1 MILKFY
7 ELKRNKKRRKESLNL
22 TGIVDHVKKRFCFV
36 SVEGMT
42 EDIKVKDHNM
52 NGAIHQ
58 DVVELHIINNFSS
71 KIEGKITKVI
81 KRKLSEFTGSIED
94 NKDFAFFIP
103 NNKKVYSD
111 FFIKKRNSEKFSNK
125 KKYLAKVT
133 SWTGGKKPFAK
144 VIRCIGDVGSNEAEI
159 HTIMH
164 DFNLPIN
171 FPDDV
176 DKEAKKLNSK
186 ISEKEFT
193 KRKDLR
199 KDITFTIDPDDAKD
213 FDDALSLKINKQ
225 DYEIGIHIADVSHF
239 FNNKSL
245 LNKEAE
251 KRATSVYLVDRTV
264 PMLPE
269 KLSNDLC
276 SLKPDVDR
284 LTFSVIIKI
293 DKDFNIIDKWIG
305 RTVIHSKK
313 RFTYENAQEVI
324 DKGEGLFSKELIGLN
339 KIAKHLRKER
349 FKNGSFNFKSNEVK
363 FLLDDEKK
371 PIQIVKKERKDTHKL
386 VEEFMLLANK
396 IVAEQINDYE
406 KQFMKKFTFV
416 YRIHEDPDK
425 IKLIELQKYIKQFG
439 YSINVNEKNL
449 SSSIN
454 DLMKEIKGKPE
465 ENSIEKFAIRSMSK
479 ARYSTEKEKHF
490 GLAFKNYSHFTSPIR
505 RFPDVM
511 VHRLLQYYINGS
523 KPKDKL
529 YYDIL
534 CKHCSKMEINATK
547 AERESIKYKQAEY
560 MTNFIGHEFDGVISG
575 ITEWG
580 IYVEIIK
587 TKCEGL
593 IKISSIT
600 DDKYDFDNEKV
611 IIVGRK
617 YKKSFG
623 LGQPIKVA
631 VSGTNIE
638 RRTIDLD
645 LI

>member
-1 MILKFY
+1 MK
-7 ELKRNKKRRKESLNL
+7 KNKKKRKELVKL
-22 TGIVDHVKKRFCFV
+22 TGVVDHVKQRFCFI

-42 EDIKVKDHNM
+42 EDIKVKSQNM
-52 NGAIHQ
+52 NGAIHE
-58 DVVELHIINNFSS
+58 DLVELHILNNYSS
-71 KIEGKITKVI
+71 KIEGKITKVV
-81 KRKLSEFTGSIED
+81 KRKLSEFSGIIED

-103 NNKKVYSD
+103 NHRKIYSD
-111 FFIKKRNSEKFSNK
+111 FFIKKRNSEKYSSK
-125 KKYLAKVT
+125 KKYLAKIT

-144 VIRCIGDVGSNEAEI
+144 VIRCIGDIGSNEAEI

-164 DFNLPIN
+164 DFNLPIK
-171 FPDDV
+171 FPIEV
-176 DKEAKKLNSK
+176 NKEAEKLNSK
-186 ISEKEFT
+186 ISEKEF
-193 KRKDLR
+193 KRRLDLR
-199 KDITFTIDPDDAKD
+199 KDITFTIDPEDAKD
-213 FDDALSLKINKQ
+213 FDDALSVKINKEI
-225 DYEIGIHIADVSHF
+225 YEVGIHIADVSHF

-251 KRATSVYLVDRTV
+251 KRATSVYLVDRTI

-276 SLKPDVDR
+276 SLKPDIDR

-293 DKDFNIIDKWIG
+293 NKDFKIIDKWVG
-305 RTVIHSKK
+305 KTVIHSKK
-313 RFTYENAQEVI
+313 RFTYENAQNVI
-324 DKGEGLFSKELIGLN
+324 DKGEGLFSKELIRLN
-339 KIAKHLRKER
+339 KIAKHLRQER
-349 FKNGSFNFKSNEVK
+349 FENGSFNFKSNEVK
-363 FLLDDEKK
+363 FQLDEQKK
-371 PIQIVKKERKDTHKL
+371 PIEIVKKERKDTHKL

-396 IVAEQINDYE
+396 IVAEQINEYE
-406 KQFMKKFTFV
+406 KKYNKKFTFV

-425 IKLIELQKYIKQFG
+425 VKLIELQKYIKQFG
-439 YSINVNEKNL
+439 YTINVNEQNL

-454 DLMKEIKGKPE
+454 NLMKEIKGKPE

-511 VHRLLQYYINGS
+511 VHRLLEYYINGS

-560 MTNFIGHEFDGVISG
+560 MANFIGQEFEGVISG

-580 IYVEIIK
+580 IYVEIVK

-593 IKISSIT
+593 VMISSLT
-600 DDKYDFDNEKV
+600 DDKYDFNNEKV

-617 YKKSFG
+617 FKKSFG

-631 VSGTNIE
+631 VAGTNIE
-638 RRTIDLD
+638 KRTIDLD

>member
-1 MILKFY
+1 LILKFY
-7 ELKRNKKRRKESLNL
+7 ELKKNKKKRKELVKL
-22 TGIVDHVKKRFCFV
+22 TGIVDHVKQRFCFI

-42 EDIKVKDHNM
+42 EDIKVKSQNM
-52 NGAIHQ
+52 NGAIHE
-58 DVVELHIINNFSS
+58 DLVELHILNNYSS
-71 KIEGKITKVI
+71 KIEGKITKVV
-81 KRKLSEFTGSIED
+81 KRKLSEFSGIIED

-103 NNKKVYSD
+103 NHRKIYSD
-111 FFIKKRNSEKFSNK
+111 FFIKKRNSEKYSSK
-125 KKYLAKVT
+125 KKYLAKIT

-144 VIRCIGDVGSNEAEI
+144 VIRCIGDIGSNEAEI

-164 DFNLPIN
+164 DFNLPIK
-171 FPDDV
+171 FPIEV
-176 DKEAKKLNSK
+176 NKEAEKLNSK
-186 ISEKEFT
+186 ISEKEFE
-193 KRKDLR
+193 RRLDLR
-199 KDITFTIDPDDAKD
+199 KDITFTIDPEDAKD
-213 FDDALSLKINKQ
+213 FDDALSVKINKEI
-225 DYEIGIHIADVSHF
+225 YEVGIHIADVSHF

-251 KRATSVYLVDRTV
+251 KRATSVYLVDRTI

-276 SLKPDVDR
+276 SLKPDIDR

-293 DKDFNIIDKWIG
+293 NKDFKIIDKWVG
-305 RTVIHSKK
+305 KTVIHSKK
-313 RFTYENAQEVI
+313 RFTYENAQNVI
-324 DKGEGLFSKELIGLN
+324 DKGEGLFSKELISLN
-339 KIAKHLRKER
+339 KIAKHLRQER
-349 FKNGSFNFKSNEVK
+349 FENGSFNFKSNEVK
-363 FLLDDEKK
+363 FQLDEQKK
-371 PIQIVKKERKDTHKL
+371 PIEIVKKERKDTHKL

-396 IVAEQINDYE
+396 IVAEQINEYE
-406 KQFMKKFTFV
+406 KKYNKKFTFV

-425 IKLIELQKYIKQFG
+425 VKLIELQKYIKQFG
-439 YSINVNEKNL
+439 YTINVNEQNL

-454 DLMKEIKGKPE
+454 NLMKEIKGKPE

-560 MTNFIGHEFDGVISG
+560 MANFIGQEFEGVISG

-580 IYVEIIK
+580 IYVEIVK

-593 IKISSIT
+593 VKISSLT
-600 DDKYDFDNEKV
+600 DDKYDFNNEKV

-617 YKKSFG
+617 FKKSFG

-631 VSGTNIE
+631 VAGTNIE
-638 RRTIDLD
+638 KRTIDLD

>member
-1 MILKFY
+1 LILKFY
-7 ELKRNKKRRKESLNL
+7 ELKKNKKKRKELVKL
-22 TGIVDHVKKRFCFV
+22 TGVVDHVKQRFCFI

-42 EDIKVKDHNM
+42 EDIKVKSQNM
-52 NGAIHQ
+52 NGAIHE
-58 DVVELHIINNFSS
+58 DVVELHILNNFSS
-71 KIEGKITKVI
+71 KIEGKITKVV
-81 KRKLSEFTGSIED
+81 KRKLSEFSGIIED

-103 NNKKVYSD
+103 NHRKIYSD
-111 FFIKKRNSEKFSNK
+111 FFIKKRNSEKYSSK
-125 KKYLAKVT
+125 KKYLAKIT

-144 VIRCIGDVGSNEAEI
+144 VIRCIGDIGSNEAEI

-164 DFNLPIN
+164 DFNLPVK
-171 FPDDV
+171 FPIEV
-176 DKEAKKLNSK
+176 NKEAEKLNSK
-186 ISEKEFT
+186 ISEKEFE
-193 KRKDLR
+193 RRLDLR
-199 KDITFTIDPDDAKD
+199 KDITFTIDPEDAKD
-213 FDDALSLKINKQ
+213 FDDALSIKINKEI
-225 DYEIGIHIADVSHF
+225 YEVGIHIADVSHF

-251 KRATSVYLVDRTV
+251 KRATSVYLVDRTI

-276 SLKPDVDR
+276 SLKPDIDR

-293 DKDFNIIDKWIG
+293 NKDFKIIDKWVG
-305 RTVIHSKK
+305 KTVIHSKK
-313 RFTYENAQEVI
+313 RFTYENAQNVI
-324 DKGEGLFSKELIGLN
+324 DKGEGVFSKELIDLN
-339 KIAKHLRKER
+339 KIAKHFREER
-349 FKNGSFNFKSNEVK
+349 FENGSFNFKSNEVK
-363 FLLDDEKK
+363 FQLDEHKK
-371 PIQIVKKERKDTHKL
+371 PIKIVKKERKDTHKL

-396 IVAEQINDYE
+396 IVAEQINEYE
-406 KQFMKKFTFV
+406 KKYNKKFTFV

-425 IKLIELQKYIKQFG
+425 VKLIELQKYIKQFG
-439 YSINVNEKNL
+439 YTINVNEQNL

-454 DLMKEIKGKPE
+454 NLMKEIKGKPE

-560 MTNFIGHEFDGVISG
+560 MENFIGQEFEGVISG

-593 IKISSIT
+593 VKISSLT
-600 DDKYDFDNEKV
+600 DDKYDFNNEKV

-617 YKKSFG
+617 FKKSFG

-631 VSGTNIE
+631 VAGTNIE
-638 RRTIDLD
+638 KRTIDLD

>member
-7 ELKRNKKRRKESLNL
+7 ELKKNKKKRKELVKL
-22 TGIVDHVKKRFCFV
+22 TGVVDHVKQRFCFI

-42 EDIKVKDHNM
+42 EDIKVKSQNM
-52 NGAIHQ
+52 NGAIHE
-58 DVVELHIINNFSS
+58 DLVELHILNNYSS
-71 KIEGKITKVI
+71 KIEGKITKVV
-81 KRKLSEFTGSIED
+81 KRKLSEFSGIIED

-103 NNKKVYSD
+103 NHRKIYSD
-111 FFIKKRNSEKFSNK
+111 FFIKKRNSEKYSSK
-125 KKYLAKVT
+125 KKYLAKIT

-144 VIRCIGDVGSNEAEI
+144 VIRCIGDIGSNEAEI

-164 DFNLPIN
+164 DFNLPIK
-171 FPDDV
+171 FPIEV
-176 DKEAKKLNSK
+176 NKEAEKLNSK
-186 ISEKEFT
+186 ISEKEFE
-193 KRKDLR
+193 RRLDLR
-199 KDITFTIDPDDAKD
+199 KDITFTIDPEDAKD
-213 FDDALSLKINKQ
+213 FDDALSVKINKEI
-225 DYEIGIHIADVSHF
+225 YEVGIHIADVSHF

-251 KRATSVYLVDRTV
+251 KRATSVYLVDRTI

-276 SLKPDVDR
+276 SLKPDIDR

-293 DKDFNIIDKWIG
+293 NKDFKIIDKWVG
-305 RTVIHSKK
+305 KTVIHSKK
-313 RFTYENAQEVI
+313 RFTYENAQNVI
-324 DKGEGLFSKELIGLN
+324 DKGEGLFSKELISLN
-339 KIAKHLRKER
+339 KIAKHLRQER
-349 FKNGSFNFKSNEVK
+349 FENGSFNFKSNEVK
-363 FLLDDEKK
+363 FQLDEQKK
-371 PIQIVKKERKDTHKL
+371 PIEIVKKERKDTHKL

-396 IVAEQINDYE
+396 IVAEQINEYE
-406 KQFMKKFTFV
+406 KKYNKKFTFV

-425 IKLIELQKYIKQFG
+425 VKLIELQKYIKQFG
-439 YSINVNEKNL
+439 YTINVNEQNL

-454 DLMKEIKGKPE
+454 NLMKEIKGKPE

-560 MTNFIGHEFDGVISG
+560 MANFIGQEFEGVISG

-580 IYVEIIK
+580 IYVEIVK

-593 IKISSIT
+593 VKISSLT
-600 DDKYDFDNEKV
+600 DDKYDFNNEKV

-617 YKKSFG
+617 FKKSFG
-623 LGQPIKVA
+623 LRQPIKVA
-631 VSGTNIE
+631 VAGKNIE
-638 RRTIDLD
+638 KRTIDLD

>member
-1 MILKFY
+1 LILKFY
-7 ELKRNKKRRKESLNL
+7 ELKKNKKKRKELVKL
-22 TGIVDHVKKRFCFV
+22 TGVVDHVKQRFCFI

-42 EDIKVKDHNM
+42 EDIKVKSQNM
-52 NGAIHQ
+52 NGAIHE
-58 DVVELHIINNFSS
+58 DLVELHILNNYSS
-71 KIEGKITKVI
+71 KIEGKITKVV
-81 KRKLSEFTGSIED
+81 KRKLSEFSGIIED

-103 NNKKVYSD
+103 NHRKIYSD
-111 FFIKKRNSEKFSNK
+111 FFIKKRNSEKYSSK
-125 KKYLAKVT
+125 KKYLAKIT

-144 VIRCIGDVGSNEAEI
+144 VIRCIGDIGSNEAEI

-164 DFNLPIN
+164 DFNLPIK
-171 FPDDV
+171 FPIEV
-176 DKEAKKLNSK
+176 NKEAEKLNSK
-186 ISEKEFT
+186 ISEKEFE
-193 KRKDLR
+193 RRLDLR
-199 KDITFTIDPDDAKD
+199 KDITFTIDPEDAKD
-213 FDDALSLKINKQ
+213 FDDALSVKINKEI
-225 DYEIGIHIADVSHF
+225 YEVGIHIADVSHF

-251 KRATSVYLVDRTV
+251 KRATSVYLVDRTI

-276 SLKPDVDR
+276 SLKPDIDR

-293 DKDFNIIDKWIG
+293 NKDFKIIDKWVG
-305 RTVIHSKK
+305 KTVIHSKK
-313 RFTYENAQEVI
+313 RFTYENAQNVI
-324 DKGEGLFSKELIGLN
+324 DKGEGLFSKELIRLN
-339 KIAKHLRKER
+339 KIAKHLRQER
-349 FKNGSFNFKSNEVK
+349 FENGSFNFKSNEVK
-363 FLLDDEKK
+363 FQLDEQKK
-371 PIQIVKKERKDTHKL
+371 PIEIVKKERKDTHKL

-396 IVAEQINDYE
+396 IVAEQINEYE
-406 KQFMKKFTFV
+406 KKYNKKFTFV

-425 IKLIELQKYIKQFG
+425 VKLIELQKYIKQFG
-439 YSINVNEKNL
+439 YTINVNEQNL

-454 DLMKEIKGKPE
+454 NLMKEIKGKPE

-560 MTNFIGHEFDGVISG
+560 MANFIGQEFEGVISG

-580 IYVEIIK
+580 IYVEIVK

-593 IKISSIT
+593 VMISSLT
-600 DDKYDFDNEKV
+600 DDKYDFNNEKV

-617 YKKSFG
+617 FKKSFG

-631 VSGTNIE
+631 VAGTNIE
-638 RRTIDLD
+638 KRTIDLD

>member
-7 ELKRNKKRRKESLNL
+7 ELKKNKKKRKELVKL
-22 TGIVDHVKKRFCFV
+22 TGVVDHVKQRFCFI

-42 EDIKVKDHNM
+42 EDIKVKSQNM
-52 NGAIHQ
+52 NGAIHE
-58 DVVELHIINNFSS
+58 DVVELHILNNFSS
-71 KIEGKITKVI
+71 KIEGKITKVV
-81 KRKLSEFTGSIED
+81 KRKLSEFSGIIED

-103 NNKKVYSD
+103 NHRKIYSD
-111 FFIKKRNSEKFSNK
+111 FFIKKRNSEKYSSK
-125 KKYLAKVT
+125 KKYLAKIT

-144 VIRCIGDVGSNEAEI
+144 VIRCIGDIGSNEAEI

-164 DFNLPIN
+164 DFNLPVK
-171 FPDDV
+171 FPIEV
-176 DKEAKKLNSK
+176 NKEAEKLNSK
-186 ISEKEFT
+186 ISEKEFE
-193 KRKDLR
+193 RRLDLR
-199 KDITFTIDPDDAKD
+199 KDITFTIDPEDAKD
-213 FDDALSLKINKQ
+213 FDDALSIKINKEI
-225 DYEIGIHIADVSHF
+225 YEVGIHIADVSHF

-251 KRATSVYLVDRTV
+251 KRATSVYLVDRTI

-276 SLKPDVDR
+276 SLKPDIDR

-293 DKDFNIIDKWIG
+293 NKDFKIIDKWVG
-305 RTVIHSKK
+305 KTVIHSKK
-313 RFTYENAQEVI
+313 RFTYENAQNVI
-324 DKGEGLFSKELIGLN
+324 DKGEGVFSKELIDLN
-339 KIAKHLRKER
+339 KIAKHFREER
-349 FKNGSFNFKSNEVK
+349 FENGSFNFKSNEVK
-363 FLLDDEKK
+363 FQLDEHKK
-371 PIQIVKKERKDTHKL
+371 PIKIVKKERKDTHKL

-396 IVAEQINDYE
+396 IVAEQINEYE
-406 KQFMKKFTFV
+406 KKYNKKFTFV

-425 IKLIELQKYIKQFG
+425 VKLIELQKYIKQFG
-439 YSINVNEKNL
+439 YTINVNEQNL

-454 DLMKEIKGKPE
+454 NLMKEIKGKPE

-560 MTNFIGHEFDGVISG
+560 MENFIGQEFEGVISG

-593 IKISSIT
+593 VKISSLT
-600 DDKYDFDNEKV
+600 DDKYDFNNEKV

-617 YKKSFG
+617 FKKSFG

-631 VSGTNIE
+631 VAGTNIE
-638 RRTIDLD
+638 KRTIDLD

>member
-1 MILKFY
+1 MK
-7 ELKRNKKRRKESLNL
+7 KNKKKRKELVKL
-22 TGIVDHVKKRFCFV
+22 TGVVDHVKQRFCFI

-42 EDIKVKDHNM
+42 EDIKVKSQNM
-52 NGAIHQ
+52 NGAIHE
-58 DVVELHIINNFSS
+58 DVVELHILNNFSS
-71 KIEGKITKVI
+71 KIEGKITKVV
-81 KRKLSEFTGSIED
+81 KRKLSEFSGIIED

-103 NNKKVYSD
+103 NHRKIYSD
-111 FFIKKRNSEKFSNK
+111 FFIKKRNSEKYSSK
-125 KKYLAKVT
+125 KKYLAKIT

-144 VIRCIGDVGSNEAEI
+144 VIRCIGDIGSNEAEI

-164 DFNLPIN
+164 DFNLPVK
-171 FPDDV
+171 FPIEV
-176 DKEAKKLNSK
+176 NKEAEKLNSK
-186 ISEKEFT
+186 ISEKEFE
-193 KRKDLR
+193 RRLDLR
-199 KDITFTIDPDDAKD
+199 KDITFTIDPEDAKD
-213 FDDALSLKINKQ
+213 FDDALSIKINKEI
-225 DYEIGIHIADVSHF
+225 YEVGIHIADVSHF

-251 KRATSVYLVDRTV
+251 KRATSVYLVDRTI

-276 SLKPDVDR
+276 SLKPDIDR

-293 DKDFNIIDKWIG
+293 NKDFKIIDKWVG
-305 RTVIHSKK
+305 KTVIHSKK
-313 RFTYENAQEVI
+313 RFTYENAQNVI
-324 DKGEGLFSKELIGLN
+324 DKGEGVFSKELIDLN
-339 KIAKHLRKER
+339 KIAKHFREER
-349 FKNGSFNFKSNEVK
+349 FENGSFNFKSNEVK
-363 FLLDDEKK
+363 FQLDEHKK
-371 PIQIVKKERKDTHKL
+371 PIKIVKKERKDTHKL

-396 IVAEQINDYE
+396 IVAEQINEYE
-406 KQFMKKFTFV
+406 KKYNKKFTFV

-425 IKLIELQKYIKQFG
+425 VKLIELQKYIKQFG
-439 YSINVNEKNL
+439 YTINVNEQNL

-454 DLMKEIKGKPE
+454 NLMKEIKGKPE

-560 MTNFIGHEFDGVISG
+560 MENFIGQEFEGVISG

-593 IKISSIT
+593 VKISSLT
-600 DDKYDFDNEKV
+600 DDKYDFNNEKV

-617 YKKSFG
+617 FKKSFG

-631 VSGTNIE
+631 VAGTNIE
-638 RRTIDLD
+638 KRTIDLD

>member
-1 MILKFY
+1 MK
-7 ELKRNKKRRKESLNL
+7 KNKKKRKELVKL
-22 TGIVDHVKKRFCFV
+22 TGVVDHVKQRFCFI

-42 EDIKVKDHNM
+42 EDIKVKSQNM
-52 NGAIHQ
+52 NGAIHE
-58 DVVELHIINNFSS
+58 DLVELHILNNYSS
-71 KIEGKITKVI
+71 KIEGKITKVV
-81 KRKLSEFTGSIED
+81 KRKLSEFSGIIED

-103 NNKKVYSD
+103 NHRKIYSD
-111 FFIKKRNSEKFSNK
+111 FFIKKRNSEKYSSK
-125 KKYLAKVT
+125 KKYLAKIT

-144 VIRCIGDVGSNEAEI
+144 VIRCIGDIGSNEAEI

-164 DFNLPIN
+164 DFNLPIK
-171 FPDDV
+171 FPIEV
-176 DKEAKKLNSK
+176 NKEAEKLNSK
-186 ISEKEFT
+186 ISEKEFE
-193 KRKDLR
+193 RRLDLR
-199 KDITFTIDPDDAKD
+199 KDITFTIDPEDAKD
-213 FDDALSLKINKQ
+213 FDDALSVKINKEI
-225 DYEIGIHIADVSHF
+225 YEVGIHIADVSHF

-251 KRATSVYLVDRTV
+251 KRATSVYLVDRTI

-276 SLKPDVDR
+276 SLKPDIDR

-293 DKDFNIIDKWIG
+293 NKDFKIIDKWVG
-305 RTVIHSKK
+305 KTVIHSKK
-313 RFTYENAQEVI
+313 RFTYENAQNVI
-324 DKGEGLFSKELIGLN
+324 DKGEGLFSKELISLN
-339 KIAKHLRKER
+339 KIAKHLRQER
-349 FKNGSFNFKSNEVK
+349 FEKGSFNFKSNEVK
-363 FLLDDEKK
+363 FQLDEQKK
-371 PIQIVKKERKDTHKL
+371 PIEIVKKERKDTHKL

-396 IVAEQINDYE
+396 IVAEQINEYE
-406 KQFMKKFTFV
+406 KKYNKKFTFV

-425 IKLIELQKYIKQFG
+425 VKLIELQKYIKQFG
-439 YSINVNEKNL
+439 YTINVNEQNL

-454 DLMKEIKGKPE
+454 NLMKEIKGKPE

-560 MTNFIGHEFDGVISG
+560 MANFIGQEFEGVISG

-580 IYVEIIK
+580 IYVEIVK

-593 IKISSIT
+593 VKISSLT
-600 DDKYDFDNEKV
+600 DDKYDFNNEKV

-617 YKKSFG
+617 FKKSFG

-631 VSGTNIE
+631 VAGTNIE
-638 RRTIDLD
+638 KRTIDLD